1 MLRLS
6 GTVGST
12 TLSTGQMPTHG
23 HAYKTYTGTDGH
35 GGELPHVVDHNIIS
49 AETERTG
56 GSQSH
61 THDFTGSSGNANSIP
76 PYYAL
81 ALLMRI
87 A

>member
-1 MLRLS
+1 MNYKKVSLKDPH
-6 GTVGST
+6 
-12 TLSTGQMPTHG
+12 TL
-23 HAYKTYTGTDGH
+23 DDLDI
-35 GGELPHVVDHNIIS
+35 EWLPQATQKVVEKIFNSVDFIS